1 MSLADHVPTCTKPT
15 HLWIPISKESN
26 GFSMQ
31 GFFTVCFAEN
41 REQNIYF
48 TQKPQVEINYFFIK
62 TSLSNVTKEI
72 VYSNL
77 LYITLLIA
85 NWIST

>member
-1 MSLADHVPTCTKPT
+1 
-15 HLWIPISKESN
+15 
-26 GFSMQ
+26 MQ
-31 GFFTVCFAEN
+31 GFFTKCFVEN
-41 REQNIYF
+41 HEQNTYF

-62 TSLSNVTKEI
+62 NSLSNVTKEI

-85 NWIST
+85 N

>member
-31 GFFTVCFAEN
+31 GFFTNRFAEN
-41 REQNIYF
+41 HEQKHPFY
-48 TQKPQVEINYFFIK
+48 TK
-62 TSLSNVTKEI
+62 TTVGNQLF
-72 VYSNL
+72 L
-77 LYITLLIA
+77 H
-85 NWIST
+85 